1 MKTAHECFLFL
12 QQHHSKTNRS
22 LDQKRGRGIHTRVLH
37 YTNSKEI
44 RALASFAEVKTL
56 EGSCTHEG
64 HFFCDTR
71 QPGEVLVRP
80 IACLNCSSCSKLD
93 WGHCVNT
100 ETCGLPKTR
109 TIKLKSNVRSE
120 APALR
125 SAIHLSGLQRA
136 STVRPGMY
144 VGSENVEEHEPYIIS
159 VALDPERIWTGPD
172 GKSWNGVI
180 KAGDR
185 FIRAQ
190 KLHRK
195 SALVYVETDS
205 EFIFFLNSEDVR
217 VPDLKC
223 TVIEERRRRSTR
235 NSSTD
240 SASKSY
246 KFRETEVELLKCHV
260 HMPAIYDILNPA

>member
-1 MKTAHECFLFL
+1 M
-12 QQHHSKTNRS
+12 QM
-22 LDQKRGRGIHTRVLH
+22 
-37 YTNSKEI
+37 
-44 RALASFAEVKTL
+44 
-56 EGSCTHEG
+56 
-64 HFFCDTR
+64 
-71 QPGEVLVRP
+71 
-80 IACLNCSSCSKLD
+80 
-93 WGHCVNT
+93 
-100 ETCGLPKTR
+100 CGLPKTR
-109 TIKLKSNVRSE
+109 TTKLKSNVRSE

-159 VALDPERIWTGPD
+159 VALDPERIWTGPG